1 MTWDEAARN
10 ALIAGGIAL
19 VLGVAAQFRRLHAAL
34 PFLFLAACA
43 LLTHF
48 KMLDRSWALESLRFD
63 GDWWIGAQLIG
74 WMAISGLGLIRL
86 TGWPATIAVAA
97 VLGDRFAA
105 LGLVGGEP
113 DPARRARLVLAAS
126 GASLIGLTGSPA
138 TLVLGWGGWRTVGLG
153 VLLALVGWVGAPVA
167 VMVREGGKPSTAVL
181 AGIAGVSGVLGAWVL
196 MVGGTAEM
204 LAQGVEQAPFYLP
217 RAWRLACAAGGVL
230 VGAVVDEGLGA
241 MAMKA
246 VFDRGLDLMTDVPLD
261 VVRAGLAVGGGLPLL
276 VLTKSRLR
284 VGIPLWIGQ
293 VIILLAWA
301 QWFVR

>member
-1 MTWDEAARN
+1 M
-10 ALIAGGIAL
+10 
-19 VLGVAAQFRRLHAAL
+19 VLGVAAQFRRLHATL
-34 PFLFLAACA
+34 PFLFLAACG
-43 LLTHF
+43 LLTAL
-48 KMLDRSWALESLRFD
+48 KMLDRSWALESLRLD
-63 GDWWIGAQLIG
+63 GDWWLGAQLIG
-74 WMAISGLGLIRL
+74 WMAVSGLGLVRL
-86 TGWPATIAVAA
+86 TGWPATVAVAS
-97 VLGDRFAA
+97 VLGDRLAA
-105 LGLVGGEP
+105 LGLIGGEP

-167 VMVREGGKPSTAVL
+167 VMVREGGRPSTAIL

-196 MVGGTAEM
+196 MVGGTAEL
-204 LAQGVEQAPFYLP
+204 LALTVEQAPHYLP
-217 RAWRLACAAGGVL
+217 RTWRVACAAGGTLIGV
-230 VGAVVDEGLGA
+230 VVDEGLGA

-246 VFDRGLDLMTDVPLD
+246 IFDRSLDLMTNVPVD

-276 VLTKSRLR
+276 LLTKSRLS

-293 VIILLAWA
+293 VIILIAWA